1 MPKPKKPKKGAPA
14 WMVARVAITYPI
26 RLINGVTLFNV
37 ANGEA

>member
-14 WMVARVAITYPI
+14 WMVKNRHNIPYPSYQRGYVITH
-26 RLINGVTLFNV
+26 V